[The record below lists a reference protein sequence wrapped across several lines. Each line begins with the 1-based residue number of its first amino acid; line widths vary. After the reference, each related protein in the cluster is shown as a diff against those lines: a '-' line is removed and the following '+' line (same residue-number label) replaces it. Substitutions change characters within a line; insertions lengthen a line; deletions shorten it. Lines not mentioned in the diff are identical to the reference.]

1 VSRFPKAMN
10 MKPYIL
16 ALARA
21 TAPPGQHVPLPQEV
35 AERLIAKERKE
46 TTQFFVGKGIERA
59 FEHDGKFI
67 RVRLGIEPGP
77 TQSGYNVLELIC
89 SDKPL
94 QRWPKEAG
102 DVAGKT
108 LEYFADYQL
117 DNHTLETAS
126 TMKDGKKGEY
136 HFYLLGDKQKKPTTE
151 EYNTRWEKY
160 YSILQSIRKKLS
172 D

>member
-1 VSRFPKAMN
+1 

-16 ALARA
+16 ALALA
-21 TAPPGQHVPLPQEV
+21 TAASGQHVPLPQEV

-46 TTQFFVGKGIERA
+46 RTQFFVGKGIEHA
-59 FEHDGKFI
+59 FEHEGKFV

-117 DNHTLETAS
+117 DNHQLETAS
-126 TMKDGKKGEY
+126 TMKDGKGEY
-136 HFYLLGDKQKKPTTE
+136 HFYFLGEKPKKPTKE
-151 EYNTRWEKY
+151 EYNTRWGKY
-160 YSILQSIRKKLS
+160 YSILQTLLKRLS